1 MMDLIIDSVNKI
13 EMMLARGGCDECDAV
28 LDVNPDN
35 VNCQFERGACV
46 VASFGGKTAD
56 FVTFDPLRA
65 RIKISF
71 MFGAPLDTPAT
82 RGAACAVIN
91 VVMGFFSLTRVH
103 HSCKASSHQP
113 CMEFLKKE
121 VEGKRI
127 KCLGEMPAIKSE
139 LNRFIVE
146 NNSDADIILV
156 NGDGLIDGK
165 TGDIFTEE
173 QSREKII
180 CLGPSTA
187 GVARLQ
193 QVEYWC
199 PYGHS

>member
-1 MMDLIIDSVNKI
+1 MDLIIDSVNKI
-13 EMMLARGGCDECDAV
+13 ETMLARGGCDECDAV

-46 VASFGGKTAD
+46 IASFGGKTAD
-56 FVTFDPLRA
+56 FVTFDPPRA
-65 RIKISF
+65 RIKVSF

-91 VVMGFFSLTRVH
+91 VVTGFFSLTRIH
-103 HSCKASSHQP
+103 HSCPASSHLP
-113 CMEFLKKE
+113 CMELLKKE

-127 KCLGEMPAIKSE
+127 KCVGEMPAIKSG
-139 LNRFIVE
+139 LNRYLVD
-146 NNSDADIILV
+146 NVSDADVILI
-156 NGDGLIDGK
+156 NGEGLIDEKAGE
-165 TGDIFTEE
+165 IFAADL
-173 QSREKII
+173 SKKKVI

-193 QVEYWC
+193 QVEHWC
-199 PYGHS
+199 PYGRS